1 MITKIQILRSLEEQK
16 RPNPAALSQGQ
27 LAVNIDPAE
36 PGLYFADTDGNLRKI
51 GPCHV
56 GPEPP
61 NFGVPPSYFSGNC
74 VGEMWY
80 DTTEGSLNI
89 WDGYV
94 WLAIQGGGT
103 SPGTIGATGPAGATG
118 AAGPT
123 GVGAS
128 GANGATGATGP
139 IGATGVGVTG
149 ATGVGTSGATGPIG
163 ATGAG
168 VTGATGVGTSGA
180 TGATGAVGA
189 TGAGVTG
196 ATGVGTSGATGA
208 TGAVG
213 ATGAG
218 VTGATGA
225 VGATGASGVG
235 VPGATGATGAV
246 GATGPVG
253 SLRVNTTYTTSVLSG
268 QGDTE
273 DFTLGLGRLSELVA
287 VQVSEPAWI
296 RMYRSSAQRSA
307 DPRLEPG
314 GTMQSIINLG
324 DNKPYS
330 ENVTTLTP
338 ETIIQNP
345 VPLLQGDS
353 NGLVYVRLIKRSV
366 GSSAIT
372 LTTTTHPQED

>member
-196 ATGVGTSGATGA
+196 ATG
-208 TGAVG
+208 
-213 ATGAG
+213 
-218 VTGATGA
+218 A